1 MFVFVFQLVELNG
14 KPCMKI
20 SEEMSKVTTPGKKN
34 VYRLYGSDGGS
45 VCLFIVIF
53 HSLLIFLSIV
63 IIIFVLTSVFHA
75 GMGSRVCLFY
85 VLYYSCLAGIGCRF

>member
-1 MFVFVFQLVELNG
+1 MFVLVFQLVELNG

-45 VCLFIVIF
+45 VCLFIVTF

-63 IIIFVLTSVFHA
+63 IIIFILTPVFHA
-75 GMGSRVCLFY
+75 GMGSRYFMSFIISL
-85 VLYYSCLAGIGCRF
+85 